1 MQESSWSQALTE
13 IVQAVVATF
22 VRFWKQDMV
31 QVLLTV
37 GMFLALALPLLLVV
51 LLLWYLDATGWRP
64 SSGFY
69 TIGMAQES
77 QPLAAAPMVAGLT
90 LCGTLGPVGE
100 PMATGLKTGQVVQ
113 GATIEV
119 QVQGCT
125 GVGNFS

>member
-64 SSGFY
+64 SSGFS
-69 TIGMAQES
+69 A
-77 QPLAAAPMVAGLT
+77 
-90 LCGTLGPVGE
+90 
-100 PMATGLKTGQVVQ
+100 
-113 GATIEV
+113 
-119 QVQGCT
+119 
-125 GVGNFS
+125 

>member
-77 QPLAAAPMVAGLT
+77 PMLEAAPKVTALT
-90 LCGTLGPVGE
+90 ICGPPAV
-100 PMATGLKTGQVVQ
+100 PHA
-113 GATIEV
+113 
-119 QVQGCT
+119 
-125 GVGNFS
+125 

>member
-51 LLLWYLDATGWRP
+51 LLLWYLDATGWRFT
-64 SSGFY
+64 GY
-69 TIGMAQES
+69 
-77 QPLAAAPMVAGLT
+77 AGAWSH
-90 LCGTLGPVGE
+90 V
-100 PMATGLKTGQVVQ
+100 
-113 GATIEV
+113 
-119 QVQGCT
+119 
-125 GVGNFS
+125 

>member
-13 IVQAVVATF
+13 IVQTAVAAF

-69 TIGMAQES
+69 TIGRAQES
-77 QPLAAAPMVAGLT
+77 QPLEVTPMVARSADSQWVKKRLTTAGLAVRAS
-90 LCGTLGPVGE
+90 LP
-100 PMATGLKTGQVVQ
+100 
-113 GATIEV
+113 
-119 QVQGCT
+119 
-125 GVGNFS
+125 S